1 MSAVEDKSR
10 AVAHYTK
17 LAADAAL
24 LPATWPGLTGG
35 QLRTPEQRRIDPRR
49 VVKVHHKGVM
59 WTVYLAG
66 DEEDGWHIEAVQVDG
81 QWVDAF
87 GCFCPAFLDDLE
99 SAYRS
104 AVE

>member
-17 LAADAAL
+17 LAADVAL

-35 QLRTPEQRRIDPRR
+35 PLRTLEQRRVNPRN
-49 VVKVHHKGVM
+49 VAKVLHKGIT
-59 WTVYLAG
+59 WTVHVEV
-66 DEEDGWHIEAVQVDG
+66 DDGEAWIEAVQVDG

-87 GCFCPAFLDDLE
+87 ECFCPAFLDDLQA
-99 SAYRS
+99 AYRS
-104 AVE
+104 AGA